1 MFGPPS
7 HVLAPRAQLP
17 TKSKQ
22 WLYIYT
28 EFNLLFRRVCEFPKK
43 IMSNLCGSH
52 WQARYSFWGFKIP
65 IIQFQRGSRKRVL
78 FQSHEFPEKEETL
91 KFPGIFSFLDL
102 SQIIT
107 AWQPAKTIGIVPL
120 FLWNDE
126 FKARGQI
133 LFLTFNSL
141 VNLFK
146 LVLVGYIGLVDVECW
161 LSN

>member
-22 WLYIYT
+22 WLLKNWGNIYT
-28 EFNLLFRRVCEFPKK
+28 EFNLLFLSVCEFPKK
-43 IMSNLCGSH
+43 IMSNHCGSC
-52 WQARYSFWGFKIP
+52 WKARYSFWGFKIP
-65 IIQFQRGSRKRVL
+65 TIQFQRVSWKGVFL
-78 FQSHEFPEKEETL
+78 QSHEFPEKEETL

-107 AWQPAKTIGIVPL
+107 AWQPAKTLGIIPL
-120 FLWNDE
+120 FLSNDE
-126 FKARGQI
+126 FKAREL
-133 LFLTFNSL
+133 LFLTLNSL

-146 LVLVGYIGLVDVECW
+146 LVLVGYISLVDG
-161 LSN
+161 